1 MDQGKIYL
9 KKNYYFK
16 KTLIYDEIK
25 VKQIECAKNLIET
38 FIKKNKK
45 KKNFF
50 QQNKKVEQ
58 LILVNLSQRILNLI
72 QKNPYYLNLIK

>member
-1 MDQGKIYL
+1 MSVRKKMDQGKIYL

-45 KKNFF
+45 KKFS
-50 QQNKKVEQ
+50 NKTK
-58 LILVNLSQRILNLI
+58 R
-72 QKNPYYLNLIK
+72 